1 MTNLSDR
8 RRVLYLVASFLA
20 GATSAVVVPWLIS
33 LAANHIFPL
42 ALEEIARVP
51 SPDGAV
57 DAVMI
62 RDNCGAPCPFGY
74 TVFIVPKGKPA
85 PSDFRRDVFS
95 ADDMLDEKLSWKQ
108 PHLLSIAYNRALIH
122 EFRNVAYP
130 LGEYG
135 AKERNWH
142 YKVEIQLAPSANGFS
157 YLQNSDLP

>member
-1 MTNLSDR
+1 
-8 RRVLYLVASFLA
+8 
-20 GATSAVVVPWLIS
+20 
-33 LAANHIFPL
+33 
-42 ALEEIARVP
+42 
-51 SPDGAV
+51 
-57 DAVMI
+57 
-62 RDNCGAPCPFGY
+62 
-74 TVFIVPKGKPA
+74 
-85 PSDFRRDVFS
+85 
-95 ADDMLDEKLSWKQ
+95 MLDEKLSWKQ